1 MVKQNLPAAFQGLI
15 VIPIFAGYD
24 LQTQKGRI
32 FKYDVTGGRYEEQ
45 EFYATGSGGKEARST
60 LKKRYRKGLDRDGAL
75 RLALEALVDAAD
87 QDVGTGGPD
96 IARGIYPSVKIVT
109 QDGITD
115 VGEAELKPMSAELL
129 MELKG

>member
-1 MVKQNLPAAFQGLI
+1 MV
-15 VIPIFAGYD
+15 D
-24 LQTQKGRI
+24 
-32 FKYDVTGGRYEEQ
+32 D
-45 EFYATGSGGKEARST
+45 
-60 LKKRYRKGLDRDGAL
+60 AL

-109 QDGITD
+109 QDGITE
-115 VGEAELKPMSAELL
+115 VGEAELQPMSAELL